1 MHEKC
6 NVVDNSP
13 RLDYISMKNLN
24 FEFEFEKPVMI

>member
-1 MHEKC
+1 MHENC

-24 FEFEFEKPVMI
+24 FEFEKPVMI